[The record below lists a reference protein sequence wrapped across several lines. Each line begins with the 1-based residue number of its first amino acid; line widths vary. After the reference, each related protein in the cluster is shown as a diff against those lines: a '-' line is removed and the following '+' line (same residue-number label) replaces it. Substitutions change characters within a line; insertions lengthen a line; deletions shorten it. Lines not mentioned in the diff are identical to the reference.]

1 MKKILTVGEYT
12 FEIVDSIPHGYLFWN
27 IGENMPDG
35 WLPLCRLSA
44 HQPFPGGRNI
54 ETDTLK
60 AIRLEG
66 AQTVLEATSRCG
78 GTIQALEHFVYKHS
92 NAVAGSSKHRDMM
105 LAKEALKILEVLR

>member
-1 MKKILTVGEYT
+1 MKELIVGEHT
-12 FEIVDSIPHGYLFWN
+12 FEIVDSIPVGYQFWN
-27 IGENMPDG
+27 IGRNMPDG

-44 HQPFPGGRNI
+44 IQPFPGGRNI
-54 ETDTLK
+54 EVDTLK

-66 AQTVLEATSRCG
+66 AQTVLNAASRCG
-78 GTIQALEHFVYKHS
+78 GTIQELERFVYKHS